1 VDAVSL
7 KSVSKHYA
15 GKAAV
20 AHVDLDVAAGEFVAL
35 LGPSGCGK
43 TTLLRLLAGFEA
55 PDTGTIGIGTR
66 EVARARTLT
75 VSPEQ
80 RGVGMVFQSHAL
92 WPHLTVGEN
101 IEYALK
107 IRKVPAAERRRMVD
121 RALDTVGLVERWD
134 SPPDQLSG
142 GQRQRV
148 ALARCLAMEPSVVL
162 MDEPLA
168 SLDVHLRESLQAEFH
183 RLHRQLGATI
193 VYVTHDQSE
202 AMALA
207 DRVAVI
213 DQGRLQ
219 QVAPPRA
226 LYAEPATAMV
236 ADFVGRGMVV
246 PLDGAVMGLDGS
258 VGAKVWGEPIRLRS
272 SRSGA
277 ASTQACLRPEG
288 LSLSQTGIAAKVDR
302 AVFEGAGT
310 ILHCRVDQAPDVLL
324 RVFHRAAP
332 PAEGSAVKIAIS
344 DGWLLPAASAMAAAA

>member
-7 KSVSKHYA
+7 KSVSKHY
-15 GKAAV
+15 GDKPAV
-20 AHVDLDVAAGEFVAL
+20 ANVDLEVAAGEFVAL

-43 TTLLRLLAGFEA
+43 TTLLRLLAGFET
-55 PDTGTIGIGTR
+55 PDTGTISIGAR
-66 EVARARTLT
+66 EIARAGKML
-75 VSPEQ
+75 VPPEQ

-92 WPHLTVGEN
+92 WPHMTVGEN
-101 IEYALK
+101 VEYALK
-107 IRKVPAAERRRMVD
+107 IRKIPTAERRQLVE
-121 RALDTVGLVERWD
+121 RALDTVGLVERRD

-168 SLDVHLRESLQAEFH
+168 SLDVHLRENLQAEFH

-246 PLDGAVMGLDGS
+246 PLDGAVTGRAGS
-258 VGAKVWGEPIRLRS
+258 VEAKLWGEPIHLRS
-272 SRSGA
+272 SRSGP
-277 ASTQACLRPEG
+277 STQACLRPEG
-288 LSLSQTGIAAKVDR
+288 LSIGQTGIAAKVDR
-302 AVFEGAGT
+302 AVFEGAAS
-310 ILHCRVDQAPDVLL
+310 ILHCRVDRAPNVLL
-324 RVFHRAAP
+324 RVLYRAAP
-332 PAEGSAVKIAIS
+332 PAEGSAVRIAIS
-344 DGWLLPAASAMAAAA
+344 DGWLLPAARALSAAA

>member
-7 KSVSKHYA
+7 KSVSKHYG
-15 GKAAV
+15 GKPAV
-20 AHVDLDVAAGEFVAL
+20 ADVDLEVAAGEFVAL

-43 TTLLRLLAGFEA
+43 TTLLRLLAGFET
-55 PDTGTIGIGTR
+55 PDRGAISIGTR
-66 EVARARTLT
+66 EVARAGAMT
-75 VSPEQ
+75 VPPEQ

-92 WPHLTVGEN
+92 WPHMTVGEN
-101 IEYALK
+101 VEYALK
-107 IRKVPAAERRRMVD
+107 IRRIAAAERRR
-121 RALDTVGLVERWD
+121 LVERALNIVGLAERRD

-168 SLDVHLRESLQAEFH
+168 SLDAHLRENLQAEFH

-207 DRVAVI
+207 DKVAVI
-213 DQGRLQ
+213 DHGKLQ
-219 QVAPPRA
+219 QVAPPRD

-246 PLDGAVMGLDGS
+246 PLDAPVPGRAGS
-258 VGAKVWGEPIRLRS
+258 VSARLWGEPIHLRS
-272 SRSGA
+272 SRGGTSN
-277 ASTQACLRPEG
+277 QACLRPEG

-310 ILHCRVDQAPDVLL
+310 ILHCRVDQAPSVLL

-332 PAEGSAVKIAIS
+332 PAEGSPVRIAIS
-344 DGWLLPAASAMAAAA
+344 DGWLLPAAA

>member
-7 KSVSKHYA
+7 KSVSKHYG
-15 GKAAV
+15 GKPAV
-20 AHVDLDVAAGEFVAL
+20 AQVDLEVAAGEFVAL

-43 TTLLRLLAGFEA
+43 TTLLRLLAGFET
-55 PDTGTIGIGTR
+55 PDSGSISIGAR
-66 EVARARTLT
+66 EVARAGALT
-75 VSPEQ
+75 VPPEQ

-92 WPHLTVGEN
+92 WPHMTVGEN
-101 IEYALK
+101 VEYALK
-107 IRKVPAAERRRMVD
+107 IRKLPANERRAAVE
-121 RALDTVGLVERWD
+121 RALGIVGLVERWD
-134 SPPDQLSG
+134 SPPEQLSG

-168 SLDVHLRESLQAEFH
+168 SLDVHLRDNLQAEFH

-207 DRVAVI
+207 DKVAVI
-213 DQGRLQ
+213 DHGKLQ

-246 PLDGAVMGLDGS
+246 PLDAPVPGRAGS
-258 VGAKVWGEPIRLRS
+258 VSAQLWGEPIRLRAA
-272 SRSGA
+272 RGGASG
-277 ASTQACLRPEG
+277 QACLRPEG
-288 LSLSQTGIAAKVDR
+288 LSLGTSGIAARVDR

-310 ILHCRVDQAPDVLL
+310 ILHCRVDRAPDTLL

-332 PAEGSAVKIAIS
+332 PAEGSPVKIAIS
-344 DGWLLPAASAMAAAA
+344 DGWLLPAAA

>member
-7 KSVSKHYA
+7 RSVSKHYGA
-15 GKAAV
+15 LAAV
-20 AHVDLDVAAGEFVAL
+20 SDVDLDVMEGEFVAL

-43 TTLLRLLAGFEA
+43 TTLLRLLAGFET
-55 PDTGTIGIGTR
+55 PDRGTISIGSR
-66 EVARARTLT
+66 EVARAGALS
-75 VSPEQ
+75 VPPER

-92 WPHLTVGEN
+92 WPHMTVGEN
-101 IEYALK
+101 VEYALK
-107 IRKVPAAERRRMVD
+107 IRKIAAARRRELVD
-121 RALDTVGLVERWD
+121 RALDTVGLAERRD

-168 SLDVHLRESLQAEFH
+168 SLDVHLRDNLQAEFH

-207 DRVAVI
+207 DKVAVL
-213 DQGRLQ
+213 DHGKLQ

-246 PLDGAVMGLDGS
+246 PLDAAVAGRDGS
-258 VGAKVWGEPIRLRS
+258 VGAQLWGEPIHLRS
-272 SRSGA
+272 SRGGA
-277 ASTQACLRPEG
+277 SMQACLRPEG
-288 LSLSQTGIAAKVDR
+288 LALGQSGIAAKVDR
-302 AVFEGAGT
+302 TVFEGAGT
-310 ILHCRVDQAPDVLL
+310 ILHCRVDRAPSTLL

-332 PAEGSAVKIAIS
+332 PAEGTAVRIAIS
-344 DGWLLPAASAMAAAA
+344 DAWLLPAA

>member
-7 KSVSKHYA
+7 KSVSKNY
-15 GKAAV
+15 GDKPAV
-20 AHVDLDVAAGEFVAL
+20 AEIDLDVMAGEFVAL

-43 TTLLRLLAGFEA
+43 TTLLRLLAGFET
-55 PDTGTIGIGTR
+55 PDSGTISIGAR
-66 EVARARTLT
+66 EVARAS
-75 VSPEQ
+75 VMAVPPEQ

-92 WPHLTVGEN
+92 WPHMTVGEN
-101 IEYALK
+101 VEYALK
-107 IRKVPAAERRRMVD
+107 IRRIPTAERHRLVD
-121 RALDTVGLVERWD
+121 RALDTVGLVERRD

-193 VYVTHDQSE
+193 VYVTHDHAE

-207 DRVAVI
+207 DKVAVI
-213 DQGRLQ
+213 DHGRMQ
-219 QVAPPRA
+219 QVATPRA

-246 PLDGAVMGLDGS
+246 PLDGAVTGRDGS
-258 VGAKVWGEPIRLRS
+258 VEARLWGEQIHLRS
-272 SRSGA
+272 SRNGT
-277 ASTQACLRPEG
+277 STQACLRPEG
-288 LSLSQTGIAAKVDR
+288 LSLGPTGIAAKVDR

-310 ILHCRVDQAPDVLL
+310 ILHCRVDRAPHVLL

-344 DGWLLPAASAMAAAA
+344 DGWLLPAANAMSAAA

>member
-7 KSVSKHYA
+7 KSVSKHY
-15 GKAAV
+15 GDKPAV
-20 AHVDLDVAAGEFVAL
+20 AHVDLDVMAGEFVAL

-43 TTLLRLLAGFEA
+43 TTLLRLLAGFET
-55 PDTGTIGIGTR
+55 PDTGTISIGAR
-66 EVARARTLT
+66 EVARAGKMAIP
-75 VSPEQ
+75 PEQ

-92 WPHLTVGEN
+92 WPHMTVGEN
-101 IEYALK
+101 VEYALK
-107 IRKVPAAERRRMVD
+107 IRKLPTAARQQMVE
-121 RALDTVGLVERWD
+121 RALDTVGLVERRD

-168 SLDVHLRESLQAEFH
+168 SLDVHLRENLQAEFH

-213 DQGRLQ
+213 DHGQLQ
-219 QVAPPRA
+219 QVAPPRN

-246 PLDGAVMGLDGS
+246 PLDGAVQGRAGS
-258 VGAKVWGEPIRLRS
+258 VEARLWGEPVHLRS
-272 SRSGA
+272 MRGGA
-277 ASTQACLRPEG
+277 SAQACLRPEG
-288 LSLSQTGIAAKVDR
+288 LAVGAQGIAAKVDR
-302 AVFEGAGT
+302 AVFEGAAT
-310 ILHCRVDQAPDVLL
+310 ILHCRVDRAPSVLL
-324 RVFHRAAP
+324 RVLHRAAP
-332 PAEGSAVKIAIS
+332 PAEGTPVKIAIS
-344 DGWLLPAASAMAAAA
+344 DGWLLPTAA

>member
-1 VDAVSL
+1 
-7 KSVSKHYA
+7 
-15 GKAAV
+15 
-20 AHVDLDVAAGEFVAL
+20 
-35 LGPSGCGK
+35 
-43 TTLLRLLAGFEA
+43 
-55 PDTGTIGIGTR
+55 
-66 EVARARTLT
+66 
-75 VSPEQ
+75 
-80 RGVGMVFQSHAL
+80 MVFQSHAL
-92 WPHLTVGEN
+92 WPHMTVGEN
-101 IEYALK
+101 VEYALK
-107 IRKVPAAERRRMVD
+107 IRKVAAAERREMVD
-121 RALDTVGLVERWD
+121 RALGIVGLVERRD

-168 SLDVHLRESLQAEFH
+168 SLDAHLRENLQAEFH

-207 DRVAVI
+207 DKVAVI
-213 DQGRLQ
+213 DHGRLQ

-246 PLDGAVMGLDGS
+246 PLDAPVPGRAGS
-258 VGAKVWGEPIRLRS
+258 VSAQLWGEPIHLRS
-272 SRSGA
+272 SRGGTS
-277 ASTQACLRPEG
+277 SQACLRPEG
-288 LSLSQTGIAAKVDR
+288 LSLGTSGVAAKVDR

-310 ILHCRVDQAPDVLL
+310 ILHCRVDCAPNTLL

-332 PAEGSAVKIAIS
+332 PAEGSPVKIAIG
-344 DGWLLPAASAMAAAA
+344 DGWLLPAAA